1 MKDEAR
7 LIVWVAIV
15 WAWATASYG
24 QSLTEIYR
32 KAQAE
37 DAQYRAARKGYE
49 ATLEKVPQARAG
61 LLPNANLTSN
71 RNRQTG
77 EASFSGASPVN
88 RDIKSWTWTAQVTQ
102 PLIRWASW
110 VGVTQATKQV
120 EQATAQLALAEQDL
134 MLRTAQAYFDIMLAQ
149 ENIRVAEAQL
159 SAMNEQL
166 LLAERQFAVG
176 TGIVTD
182 IYEAKTKRGSAKS
195 QWISAQNELLSKQ
208 AELDKIVGEA
218 VVLQSVQM
226 TKNLPA
232 MQSASVNEWLSQ
244 AAMQNLQIKIQQ
256 AAVAVARSETTKS
269 LSAHAPTLDITYN
282 RAGAYSS
289 GSLSSPADLTTRTQ
303 SHQAGVQLTVPLF
316 AGGAAQ
322 SKVRESL
329 FLEEK
334 ADEELIAAKRSATT
348 QVRQAYAGVMNGQ
361 AQIEALQVAVEAGA
375 QAVEANKIG
384 FKIGTRITP
393 DVLNAEQQLYG
404 AMRDLMKARV
414 DAVMQGLKLK
424 AAAGILQELD
434 LAALDA
440 LIELK

>member
-7 LIVWVAIV
+7 LLVWVAIV

-37 DAQYRAARKGYE
+37 DPQYRAARKSYE

-77 EASFSGASPVN
+77 DASFSGASPVA

-195 QWISAQNELLSKQ
+195 QWISAKNELLSKQ

-218 VVLQSVQM
+218 VVLKSVQM
-226 TKNLPA
+226 TQNLPA
-232 MQSASVNEWLSQ
+232 MQGASVNEWLSQ
-244 AAMQNLQIKIQQ
+244 AAVQNLQIKIQQ

-269 LSAHAPTLDITYN
+269 LSAHAPTLDLTYN

-316 AGGAAQ
+316 AGGATQ

-334 ADEELIAAKRSATT
+334 ADEELMGAKRSATT
-348 QVRQAYAGVMNGQ
+348 QIRQAYAGVMNGQ
-361 AQIEALQVAVEAGA
+361 AQIEALQVAVESGA

-393 DVLNAEQQLYG
+393 DVLNAEQQLYS

-424 AAAGILQELD
+424 AAAGLLQELD

-440 LIELK
+440 LIEPK